1 MLVAFGVWQWLLG
14 VLNMKV
20 FHADGSVLMKF
31 SLMLPSA
38 SVLESTVS
46 LSAPDMLKVSAAS
59 LGLLPPIWLEV
70 GGLSCPSE
78 VVLMTLLSSV
88 TVL

>member
-1 MLVAFGVWQWLLG
+1 MLG

-20 FHADGSVLMKF
+20 FHADDSVLMKF

-46 LSAPDMLKVSAAS
+46 LSAPDMLKVSAPL
-59 LGLLPPIWLEV
+59 LGLLPLIWMLEV
-70 GGLSCPSE
+70 GGLFCPSDA
-78 VVLMTLLSSV
+78 VLMTLLSSV
-88 TVL
+88 TVS